1 MSGFKSQN
9 PGRSP
14 GSKPKNRAAG
24 FHFSLHSWGSF
35 PGSGRI
41 FDAMTD
47 ALEEG
52 PFFHGT
58 KAQLEVGDLLR
69 AGFNSN
75 YRPEVV
81 MNHIYF
87 TALTDGA
94 GLAAEITALDGEPH
108 VYEVEPTGDFEN
120 DPNVTDKKFPG
131 NPTRSYRST
140 APLRVVRE
148 VTDFKRLTPEELQDW
163 RDKLAKLHADLT
175 AKIIN

>member
-1 MSGFKSQN
+1 M
-9 PGRSP
+9 
-14 GSKPKNRAAG
+14 AET
-24 FHFSLHSWGSF
+24 L
-35 PGSGRI
+35 
-41 FDAMTD
+41 D
-47 ALEEG
+47 EG

-58 KAQLEVGDLLR
+58 KAALQPGDLLS

-94 GLAAEITALDGEPH
+94 GLAAEVAALDGQPH
-108 VYEVEPTGDFEN
+108 VYEIEPTGDYEN

-140 APLRVVRE
+140 APLRILRE
-148 VTDFKRLTPEELQDW
+148 VTDWKRLTPEELQSW
-163 RDKLAKLHADLT
+163 RGRLAALLDDDSAE
-175 AKIIN
+175 IIN